1 MHDER
6 LFESLNATILDFQVK
21 NFLGDLLEQEDLEV
35 GSLDRA

>member
-6 LFESLNATILDFQVK
+6 LFESLNATIRLSSEK
-21 NFLGDLLEQEDLEV
+21 FLGDLLEQENLEV

>member
-21 NFLGDLLEQEDLEV
+21 SSSEICLSRKIGKLAL
-35 GSLDRA
+35 